1 MSTCSDTFFPHGYIS
16 NMRFATL
23 SRDEAT
29 STTTSLP
36 PTSTSEVSLAGND
49 GEFGDVGSAYDYV
62 ADEGDYSY
70 YDAGSND
77 HPRVTTSETTK
88 TIPMTTTTK
97 TTTTTTTRAA
107 SRRTRSTTGSP
118 TTTATYVGDYEDVD
132 SHMARVGQ
140 QPNICDG
147 LMDRWRFS
155 FGFYL
160 ENYPIQSCLVERGT
174 LCVLRSLHVE
184 ILRF

>member
-1 MSTCSDTFFPHGYIS
+1 MVGHFFPHGYIS

-36 PTSTSEVSLAGND
+36 PTSTSEVSPAGN
-49 GEFGDVGSAYDYV
+49 GDEGSAYDYV

-70 YDAGSND
+70 YNAGSND

-88 TIPMTTTTK
+88 TIPTTTTTRTTTTK
-97 TTTTTTTRAA
+97 TTTRAA
-107 SRRTRSTTGSP
+107 SRRTRHPTGLP
-118 TTTATYVGDYEDVD
+118 TSTATYVGDYEDVD

-155 FGFYL
+155 FGFDL

>member
-1 MSTCSDTFFPHGYIS
+1 
-16 NMRFATL
+16 MRFATL

-36 PTSTSEVSLAGND
+36 PTSTSEVSPAGN
-49 GEFGDVGSAYDYV
+49 GDEGSAYDYV

-70 YDAGSND
+70 YNAGSND
-77 HPRVTTSETTK
+77 HPRVTTSETSETTK
-88 TIPMTTTTK
+88 TIPMTTTT

-118 TTTATYVGDYEDVD
+118 TSTATYVGDYEDVD

-140 QPNICDG
+140 QPDICNG
-147 LMDRWRFS
+147 LLDRWCFS

-160 ENYPIQSCLVERGT
+160 QNYSIQSCLVERGT